1 MHFWLFFNLHMS
13 FLRGHIFLSK
23 LNFYFMRES
32 YFSSLFSY
40 ISWETNGFHWK
51 ASKFMRNEFIL
62 CRPSNTSTQ
71 HQTRMSASDLRGVGI
86 SAPTGFVHVSGYS
99 NRSGSIAEVPSPTQP
114 MNVVQLRDQGNNRTS
129 RMRELSNIDPKF
141 TSQVSHAP
149 IILPISAP
157 FLLDIHKG
165 CIFESVF
172 FLQRVQQKCVCSFRV
187 NERSFVCESITILS
201 NCF

>member
-1 MHFWLFFNLHMS
+1 MHIYVLITQAFQEKGFFVKKMHFS
-13 FLRGHIFLSK
+13 TIFQPSYVISERSYFSLSK
-23 LNFYFMRES
+23 LNFYFMRERES

-141 TSQVSHAP
+141 TSQVSLNP
-149 IILPISAP
+149 ILPIA
-157 FLLDIHKG
+157 
-165 CIFESVF
+165 
-172 FLQRVQQKCVCSFRV
+172 
-187 NERSFVCESITILS
+187 T
-201 NCF
+201 

>member
-149 IILPISAP
+149 IILPIYP
-157 FLLDIHKG
+157 LLF
-165 CIFESVF
+165 C
-172 FLQRVQQKCVCSFRV
+172 
-187 NERSFVCESITILS
+187 
-201 NCF
+201 

>member
-1 MHFWLFFNLHMS
+1 
-13 FLRGHIFLSK
+13 
-23 LNFYFMRES
+23 
-32 YFSSLFSY
+32 
-40 ISWETNGFHWK
+40 
-51 ASKFMRNEFIL
+51 MRNEFIL

-99 NRSGSIAEVPSPTQP
+99 NRSGSIAEVPSPIQP

-157 FLLDIHKG
+157 FLLDAQRI

-187 NERSFVCESITILS
+187 NERSFVCESILYYPIV
-201 NCF
+201 FRQR